1 MSFLFSSSHY
11 VCIFLTKTIPCTC
24 RDAFTFSTAKQNSN
38 LYLIMGLCITTYY
51 MCMLFI
57 YFSSGCSLL
66 KIINTMKKDRKP
78 VEANDGTVAEIF
90 GQLLDSTSSFTV

>member
-1 MSFLFSSSHY
+1 MSVSFSLKQY
-11 VCIFLTKTIPCTC
+11 LQRCIYSN
-24 RDAFTFSTAKQNSN
+24 FSTAKQNSN
-38 LYLIMGLCITTYY
+38 LYVIMGLCITTYY

-78 VEANDGTVAEIF
+78 VEANGRTVAEIC
-90 GQLLDSTSSFTV
+90 